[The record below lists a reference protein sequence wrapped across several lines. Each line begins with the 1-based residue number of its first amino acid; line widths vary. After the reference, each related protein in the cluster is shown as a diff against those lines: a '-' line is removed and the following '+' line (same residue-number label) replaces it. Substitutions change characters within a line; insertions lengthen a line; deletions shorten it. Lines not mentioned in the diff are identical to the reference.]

1 MKSKIF
7 SGKFCKFAFSDYICG
22 VFINPLNSYKMKRIL
37 FFMLLSVWLISPT
50 VWADEGE
57 YDISLMNA
65 GTLLDQIGIENI
77 EKVYGLKVSGDLN
90 GTDILT
96 IRKMTNLRRLDME
109 NANIVNGG
117 LSYYEDYITSQNTVG
132 TYFFREKTNLEKIVL
147 PKTVENIED
156 YSFSGCT
163 ALTTVYI
170 GENVTQIRDHVFSG
184 CTALRNLRIEDG
196 TKTLSLSTSS
206 SSTPFY
212 NCPLDTVYLG
222 RNIDYGYR
230 SDYRT
235 YYNSPFKN
243 KTTLVSLTIGKQ
255 VTSIGYEAFKGCRG
269 MTSVMIGEGVQ
280 TIGNYAFS
288 GCSRLPSITI
298 PGSVTSIGYDAFK
311 GCSGL
316 TSVTIPNRISTIESN
331 TFEDCS
337 GLKEVIIGHS
347 VETIKAAAFKGCS
360 RLKKITS
367 LNTIPPIITTTTFDE
382 ETIKGATLYV
392 PASCKN
398 IYWLHPYW
406 ENFSSIENS
415 DYKAYDF
422 EENGIYYHINGSTER
437 TVEVTYKT
445 PSDRGYSGEVI
456 IPEEVL
462 HNDTLYTVTSISGYA
477 FHDCKALAAITVGK
491 NIARIGNG
499 AFSGCT
505 GLKNL
510 RIEEGTETLSLSTS
524 SSSTPFDNCPLDT
537 VYLGRNIDYSYR
549 SGSSISYNSPFKNKT
564 DLVSLTIGNQVTSIG
579 SDAFSGCT
587 GLKNLRIEEGT
598 ETLSLSTSSSSTPF
612 DNCPL
617 DTVYLG
623 RNIDYSYRSG
633 SSISYNSP
641 FKNKTDLVSL
651 TIGNQVT
658 SIGSDA
664 FSGCTGLKNLRI
676 EDGTETLS
684 LSTTSY
690 STPFDDCPLDTVYL
704 GRNVPYSSYSPFKN
718 KTTLVSL
725 TIGNQVT
732 SIHYDAFK
740 GCSGMTSVMIGEGVT
755 TIGSSAFSGCYG
767 LTEITIPE
775 SVTYIDYDAFKGCSG
790 LTSVTIGESVTVIND
805 EAFSGCTGLTSVTIG
820 ESVTIIGDK
829 AFSGCTGLKNL
840 RIEDG
845 TKTLVF
851 DIYNSNS
858 SNLFDGCPLDTVYLG
873 RNYECINYD
882 DIYYYDLFKGKTSLV
897 SLTIGSQVTSIGSGA
912 FYGCKG
918 LTSVTIPESITSIGK
933 NAFYNCTGLTSVT
946 AYNPT
951 PVNIVYNGISVFDGV
966 DYETCKLYVL
976 AGSVSTYKAAEGWK
990 EFGTILPI
998 EGYVPET
1005 GKDFIPVTVTPT
1017 DSAEVEALKT
1027 ITLEFAETPSLAT
1040 EAQPIT
1046 LAGND
1051 TLLTATLS
1059 AGEGNTLVV
1068 TLKCDTLTASGT
1080 YTLTIPEG
1088 SFGDALFA
1096 SDPTTGHCNPEL
1108 VYTYT
1113 IKESE
1118 PVEPDEPEEPEQ
1130 DFEPVTE
1137 TPEAGSEEISFTR
1150 VTLTFTEAP
1159 VLLDNR
1165 VMLAKSDSTVLY
1177 PALLTLG
1184 ESNTLEITLRY
1195 GELKTEGT
1203 YLLNIPAGTV
1213 SDASGKHVNPEYTYV
1228 YTLKQEAGSVPTQEA
1243 EAAGITVYN
1252 LQGILMLQ
1260 TDEAA
1265 ELKTLPAGDY
1275 IVNGKKTV
1283 IAEQ

>member
-1 MKSKIF
+1 
-7 SGKFCKFAFSDYICG
+7 
-22 VFINPLNSYKMKRIL
+22 MKRTL
-37 FFMLLSVWLISPT
+37 FFMLLSVWLFAPAA
-50 VWADEGE
+50 WAEEGE

-96 IRKMTNLRRLDME
+96 IRKMTNLRCLDME
-109 NANIVNGG
+109 TANIVNGG

-170 GENVTQIRDHVFSG
+170 GENVTQIRSHVFSG

-196 TKTLSLSTSS
+196 TKTLSYSA
-206 SSTPFY
+206 TPF
-212 NCPLDTVYLG
+212 NDCPLDTVYLG
-222 RNIDYGYR
+222 RNVSYGSY
-230 SDYRT
+230 
-235 YYNSPFKN
+235 SPFKN

-255 VTSIGYEAFKGCRG
+255 VTSIGEDAFYKCTGL
-269 MTSVMIGEGVQ
+269 TSITISDGVQ
-280 TIGNYAFS
+280 TIGSNAFDGCTSLTEITIPNSVTSIGSYAFS
-288 GCSRLPSITI
+288 GCTVL
-298 PGSVTSIGYDAFK
+298 A
-311 GCSGL
+311 
-316 TSVTIPNRISTIESN
+316 SVTIPNSVSTIKES

-337 GLKEVIIGHS
+337 GLTEVIIGHS
-347 VETIKAAAFKGCS
+347 VKTIEAAAFKGS
-360 RLKKITS
+360 SGLKKVTS
-367 LNTIPPIITTTTFDE
+367 LNTTPPAITATTFDE
-382 ETIKGATLYV
+382 ETAKGATLYV

-415 DYKAYDF
+415 DYEAYDF
-422 EENGIYYHINGSTER
+422 EEGGIYYHINGSTER

-456 IPEEVL
+456 IPEEIL
-462 HNDTLYTVTSISGYA
+462 HNDTLYTITSIGRYA

-505 GLKNL
+505 GLTSVTIGESVTSIGSDAFSGCTGLKNL
-510 RIEEGTETLSLSTS
+510 RIEDGTKTLVFDIHEPNSSNLFDGCPLDTVYLGRNYKCDNYKETYYYDLFKGKTSLVSLTIGNQVTSIGGSAFSGCKGLTEVTIPESVTTIGSDAFSGCTGLKNLRIEDGTKTLSLSTS

-549 SGSSISYNSPFKNKT
+549 WSGSSIAYK
-564 DLVSLTIGNQVTSIG
+564 
-579 SDAFSGCT
+579 
-587 GLKNLRIEEGT
+587 
-598 ETLSLSTSSSSTPF
+598 
-612 DNCPL
+612 
-617 DTVYLG
+617 
-623 RNIDYSYRSG
+623 
-633 SSISYNSP
+633 
-641 FKNKTDLVSL
+641 
-651 TIGNQVT
+651 
-658 SIGSDA
+658 
-664 FSGCTGLKNLRI
+664 
-676 EDGTETLS
+676 
-684 LSTTSY
+684 
-690 STPFDDCPLDTVYL
+690 
-704 GRNVPYSSYSPFKN
+704 SPFKN

-732 SIHYDAFK
+732 AIGYDAFI
-740 GCSGMTSVMIGEGVT
+740 GCSGLTSVTIGEGVT

-775 SVTYIDYDAFKGCSG
+775 SVTSIDYNAFKGCSG
-790 LTSVTIGESVTVIND
+790 LTSVTIGEGVQTIDGYAFAYCTALRNLRIEDGTKTLVFRYNSDSSNLFDGCPLDTVYLGRNYKCDNYKETYYYDLFKGKTSLVSLTIGKQVTSIGSS
-805 EAFSGCTGLTSVTIG
+805 AFSGCKGLTEVTIPESITSIGKNAFYNCMGLTSVTIPN
-820 ESVTIIGDK
+820 SVTSIGGS

-845 TKTLVF
+845 TKTLKLITTSSSTPF
-851 DIYNSNS
+851 DN
-858 SNLFDGCPLDTVYLG
+858 CPLDTVYLG
-873 RNYECINYD
+873 RNISYSYSP
-882 DIYYYDLFKGKTSLV
+882 FKNKAKIV
-897 SLTIGSQVTSIGSGA
+897 SLTIGKGVTAIGDEAFSGT
-912 FYGCKG
+912 G
-918 LTSVTIPESITSIGK
+918 LKEITIPESITSIGK

-976 AGSVSTYKAAEGWK
+976 AGSVSIYKAAEGWK

-1005 GKDFIPVTVTPT
+1005 GKDFIPVTVTP
-1017 DSAEVEALKT
+1017 
-1027 ITLEFAETPSLAT
+1027 
-1040 EAQPIT
+1040 
-1046 LAGND
+1046 
-1051 TLLTATLS
+1051 
-1059 AGEGNTLVV
+1059 
-1068 TLKCDTLTASGT
+1068 
-1080 YTLTIPEG
+1080 
-1088 SFGDALFA
+1088 
-1096 SDPTTGHCNPEL
+1096 
-1108 VYTYT
+1108 
-1113 IKESE
+1113 
-1118 PVEPDEPEEPEQ
+1118 
-1130 DFEPVTE
+1130 
-1137 TPEAGSEEISFTR
+1137 EAGSEEISFTR
-1150 VTLTFTEAP
+1150 ATLTFTEAP

-1184 ESNTLEITLRY
+1184 EGNTLEITLRY

-1228 YTLKQEAGSVPTQEA
+1228 YTLTPEAGSVPIPEA

-1265 ELKTLPAGDY
+1265 ELRTLPAGDY